1 MNPTLKSVLYGLAA
15 ATATTLLIGL
25 PTDLIPNPWFTRMME
40 SRPQDYVFLSITV
53 VLAGLLAAT
62 YAFPAACPR
71 YQGRFAAGGLLTVL
85 AVGCPIC
92 NKLVVLALGT
102 SGAMT
107 WFEPMQPLLALASIA
122 LLSAALVVRLRSVRA
137 ATEPLQAQRIAAE
150 VAVIDEVGGVERPCT
165 APDR

>member
-102 SGAMT
+102 SGAMA
-107 WFEPMQPLLALASIA
+107 WFEPDAAPSRARLGRPALRRPGRPAPLGQSRHG
-122 LLSAALVVRLRSVRA
+122 AAAGA
-137 ATEPLQAQRIAAE
+137 AHRCR
-150 VAVIDEVGGVERPCT
+150 GGG
-165 APDR
+165 DR